1 MSQINESK
9 QKKVRI
15 MTYKNQE
22 IYEILDKI
30 PLFKGVRFHEVGEI
44 VRLKN
49 NSLAQIIKKRTNGRK
64 ALIFISSKNA
74 SNLVKLIYNQRM
86 KYLDWPNIN
95 NNNFRTKIK
104 DIFKELNFVA
114 PDERFVNKEAC
125 NTKSYEK
132 IKLDYYQKIVSSYL
146 IYGPY
151 RGLLAWHGLG
161 SGKTCTS
168 IDVLNSFILKVHL
181 NNEFSSR
188 IYLNKDKDIM
198 DIPTSP
204 QKIYVVIPPVR
215 SLEENYRN
223 EVSKTCP
230 SVIKEFVEKA
240 EFNKD
245 GSKPKRDP
253 TNRVIN
259 KYVKIISYVSLSNRV
274 KKGLIKLDNALFI
287 LDESHNL
294 LYPPSKYK
302 KQYNY
307 LVKQIKAADKI
318 KILLLTATPIFKSIT
333 DLPKLINIMKY
344 KNEKQ
349 LPETLKDFN
358 YRYYNIFGNLKK
370 SKLSRD
376 IQGYI
381 SYYDIEDD
389 ISYFAR
395 KKVMAPI
402 LIKVEEEHYKK
413 WQKTFKNEAKK
424 YNIKDMKQIYDP
436 NYKNE
441 EFTSAVSGY
450 FKRSSAMS
458 NLPSS
463 YSRKGEYTEKFHKLL
478 KVIKKYPKQ
487 KHFIISRHKS
497 AGANGIG
504 FFLESQGWTRL
515 SDNKNDHGTK
525 KPETKV
531 KIAQKLSVLDE
542 KFKLNQITLTKYT
555 QKREELFKNFKGK
568 KYNSFVI
575 FNSTSTAK
583 AISQGR
589 SFYNTKEN
597 VDGKYCR
604 IFIGDEKFSEGV
616 SLSDTLHVHI
626 FDPFYSKQGEK
637 QAIARAVRRCS
648 HKRLTF
654 KDRVVRIHQYY
665 NVKNINWF
673 YNFFKFELP
682 FQSDHE
688 ENFMID
694 NIIDKYSEK
703 KQEVLEKIIN
713 SSIQSAI
720 EN

>member
-1 MSQINESK
+1 MTQK
-9 QKKVRI
+9 KDTKKKVRI
-15 MTYKNQE
+15 ITYKNPE

-30 PLFKGVRFHEVGEI
+30 PLFLGLRSHNIGEI
-44 VRLKN
+44 VRFKN
-49 NSLAQIIKKRTNGRK
+49 NSLAQVIKKRNTGRK
-64 ALIFISSKNA
+64 ALVFISSKNA
-74 SNLVKLIYNQRM
+74 SNLTKLIYNQRM
-86 KYLDWPNIN
+86 KYLDWPKIN
-95 NNNFRTKIK
+95 SNNFSKQLK
-104 DIFKELNFVA
+104 SIFKELNYIA
-114 PDERFVNKEAC
+114 PKDTFVNKEAC
-125 NTKSYEK
+125 DMKNYGK
-132 IKLDYYQKIVSSYL
+132 IKLGYYQKIVSSYL

-168 IDVLNSFILKVHL
+168 IDVLNSFILKIHL

-204 QKIYVVIPPVR
+204 KKIYVVIPPVR

-223 EVSKTCP
+223 EVSQTCP
-230 SVIKEFVEKA
+230 SVVKEFVENSQL
-240 EFNKD
+240 NKD

-259 KYVKIISYVSLSNRV
+259 KYIKIISYVSLSNRV
-274 KKGLIKLDNALFI
+274 KKGQIQLDNSLFI

-302 KQYNY
+302 KQYEY
-307 LVKQIKAADKI
+307 LVDKIKKADKI

-333 DLPKLINIMKY
+333 DLTKLINIMKH

-349 LPETLKDFN
+349 LPETLTEFN
-358 YRYYNIFGNLKK
+358 KKYYNIFGNLKK
-370 SKLSRD
+370 SKLNRD

-395 KKVMAPI
+395 KKVMAPQ
-402 LIKVEEEHYKK
+402 LIKVTDEHYEK
-413 WQKTFKNEAKK
+413 WQKTFKNESKK
-424 YNIKDMKQIYDP
+424 YNIKDIKNIYNPDF
-436 NYKNE
+436 KNE
-441 EFTSAVSGY
+441 AFTSAVSGY
-450 FKRSSAMS
+450 YKRSSAMS
-458 NLPSS
+458 NLPSI
-463 YSRKGEYTEKFHKLL
+463 YSRKGLYTEKFHKLL
-478 KVIKKYPKQ
+478 KIIQKYKKQ

-515 SDNKNDHGTK
+515 SNNKNDHGTK
-525 KPETKV
+525 RPETNV
-531 KIAQKLSVLDE
+531 KISEKLSELNE

-555 QKREELFKNFKGK
+555 EKRKELFNKFKGK
-568 KYNSFVI
+568 EYNSFVI
-575 FNSTSTAK
+575 FNSSSTAK

-589 SFYNTKEN
+589 AFFNSKEN

-648 HKRLTF
+648 HKRLPF
-654 KDRVVRIHQYY
+654 KNRVVRIHTYY
-665 NVKNINWF
+665 NVKDIAWF
-673 YNFFKFELP
+673 YNFFKFTLP
-682 FQSDHE
+682 FQAEND
-688 ENFMID
+688 ENFMVD

-703 KQEVLEKIIN
+703 KQEILQKIID